1 MKLKKFLLKVT
12 DSTNNVALKKIKQG
26 NSKGIIIAEKQTK
39 GKGQHGNKWISL
51 KGNLFVSV
59 FFEINHNFPLDKLTK
74 KNCLIIKN
82 TITKFASEKVKIK
95 APNDILIKEV
105 LNLAPNIKVG
115 TYGWVLGPMY
125 ETKAEISNMKYHG
138 VNAVGMSTIPE
149 VIMAS
154 QLNIDTLVLCLMSN
168 YAVGL
173 TNDKLS
179 HQTVLI
185 NSIKHNETF
194 QLLLTSILTKI

>member
-95 APNDILIKEV
+95 APNDILIKDKKICGILQETV
-105 LNLAPNIKVG
+105 FHNEKKFVIVGIGINLFKSPKIKKYP
-115 TYGWVLGPMY
+115 TTHL
-125 ETKAEISNMKYHG
+125 SNHVEK
-138 VNAVGMSTIPE
+138 V
-149 VIMAS
+149 
-154 QLNIDTLVLCLMSN
+154 
-168 YAVGL
+168 
-173 TNDKLS
+173 DKLAIIRFIKK
-179 HQTVLI
+179 QYEIKI
-185 NSIKHNETF
+185 NNLKSR
-194 QLLLTSILTKI
+194 S